1 MVYINDQNNGQYGR
15 GDENDSTIKF
25 EAKLIKPN
33 LCDYSDDYIL
43 VTRDIKVTNIGAD
56 ANVAF
61 KNSAPFTRC

>member
-1 MVYINDQNNGQYGR
+1 MVYINDQNNRQYGR

-33 LCDYSDDYIL
+33 VCDYSDAYIL
-43 VTRDIKVTNIGAD
+43 VKRDIKVTNIGAD

-61 KNSAPFTRC
+61 KSSAPFTRC